1 MPITEQQ
8 LLQILPR
15 SAAVAEAFL
24 PALNAAMMR
33 WDIDSPARMAA
44 FLAQVG
50 HESGQLLERVE
61 NLNYSAE
68 ALLRTWPSRFDAQ
81 TARAYERQPQ
91 RIANRV
97 YGGRMG
103 NGPEDSGDGWRYRGR
118 GLIQLT
124 GHDNYQAAAQALD
137 LPLLERPELLETPE
151 AAAQSAAWW
160 WAAHGLNALADAGR
174 IADIGSII
182 NTGQPGKV
190 PHGAAERLALYQKG
204 LKVLG

>member
-160 WAAHGLNALADAGR
+160 WAAHGLNALADAER